1 VIVESEALYAR
12 HEMLE
17 ELTNYECTEMSDAI
31 ERLAGAART
40 LIGLGDYPNAQL
52 ALIAGENVA
61 RDYFDYL
68 EGYCDC
74 WEEYSAIPE
83 ELFNYFSP
91 YDKMS
96 KDTFDGR
103 E

>member
-52 ALIAGENVA
+52 ALI
-61 RDYFDYL
+61 
-68 EGYCDC
+68 
-74 WEEYSAIPE
+74 
-83 ELFNYFSP
+83 NYFSP